1 MKHVALFVPSK
12 QASPDGAR
20 LPRALD
26 ALCRAMRVEEDEGLI
41 VAREQRLV
49 GEHAESAAK
58 VSERSRHSRK
68 QSEASR

>member
-1 MKHVALFVPSK
+1 
-12 QASPDGAR
+12 
-20 LPRALD
+20 
-26 ALCRAMRVEEDEGLI
+26 MRVEEDEGLI

-68 QSEASR
+68 HSEASR